1 MDGEVKNVEHYSSQV
16 QLHKQKSYFMVVA
29 VTVVLP
35 LILNNLKKKMYREL
49 YYSYRVTILII

>member
-35 LILNNLKKKMYREL
+35 LILNNLKKMYREL

>member
-35 LILNNLKKKMYREL
+35 LILNNLKKNCIG
-49 YYSYRVTILII
+49 SYIIVIGSPF